1 MTSDAELAEVQAE
14 LVDRYGALPEPVSN
28 LVAVARLRV
37 VARQAGVAEIA
48 VQGQVVRFAPVTL
61 RESQV
66 LRLQRLYP
74 KSLYKEGIRSMLVPK
89 PMTARVGGKPLRDLA
104 VLDWAATVLRS
115 VLIDPIDVRKER
127 Q

>member
-1 MTSDAELAEVQAE
+1 M
-14 LVDRYGALPEPVSN
+14 
-28 LVAVARLRV
+28 
-37 VARQAGVAEIA
+37 
-48 VQGQVVRFAPVTL
+48 VRFAPVTL

-115 VLIDPIDVRKER
+115 VLIDPIDVRKDAAVGPDHCAGQPPRPSPEAR
-127 Q
+127 WCSAAAEGSAAPTSPPA